1 MLNYSV
7 VWWSSDV
14 EDERKRQNVQKAK
27 KAECTESAVRPDC
40 LSWTAIM
47 HTV

>member
-14 EDERKRQNVQKAK
+14 EDERKRQNVQK
-27 KAECTESAVRPDC
+27 V
-40 LSWTAIM
+40 LYVL
-47 HTV
+47 TVYLGLQ